1 MGQDRHQ
8 PRPDEDPRP
17 ARSRGSG
24 VRVFRRTLRSP
35 ALDVAC
41 YRTMLF
47 ATEPA
52 SIGIE
57 RHSETLDVWGTLMEF
72 QVSGTVVSPVA
83 PADGTTGMYF
93 SNGGGLIGAGQDPNV
108 SGASQGFV
116 APAEHFRNEM
126 QRVTGSRNLTRSRR
140 HCGYTDDDATR
151 NTARCTSGL
160 G

>member
-35 ALDVAC
+35 ALDVVC

-47 ATEPA
+47 ATEPG

-57 RHSETLDVWGTLMEF
+57 RHSETLDASGTLMEF
-72 QVSGTVVSPVA
+72 QVSGTVVLPIA

-93 SNGGGLIGAGQDPNV
+93 SNGGGLIGAGQDPNIATA
-108 SGASQGFV
+108 GQAFV
-116 APAEHFRNEM
+116 APADQFRNEM
-126 QRVTGSRNLTRSRR
+126 QRVTSSRNLTRSRR
-140 HCGYTDDDATR
+140 HCGYTDDATQ